1 MCLYNKEKHFYYIEA
16 FLILKYLLFR
26 TRLNQV
32 FKV

>member
-1 MCLYNKEKHFYYIEA
+1 MCLYNKEKHFYYIEP
-16 FLILKYLLFR
+16 FLYIKILR